1 MYMTGFVFNKIRCLR
16 LFLQVLRSL
25 IEEKKDWYLDELTA
39 AMKERTRKSVSVPTL
54 WHLLHYCG
62 ITRQKVFVVYTNSFI
77 FLSLLIRHFISS
89 QKQPRN
95 AMKCDVLPSLQT

>member
-39 AMKERTRKSVSVPTL
+39 AMKERTRKCFSS
-54 WHLLHYCG
+54 H
-62 ITRQKVFVVYTNSFI
+62 FMAFA
-77 FLSLLIRHFISS
+77 SLLRNHKKEGICCIYKFIYFSFF
-89 QKQPRN
+89 
-95 AMKCDVLPSLQT
+95 TY